1 MAQIKLILDTREKSK
16 SSKSGLYPIVV
27 KIFHRKSRM
36 IRLPY
41 WTSIPGW
48 DSKNMKLKKSAF
60 VNKEI
65 DCDSINREIANKV
78 NLAKKLTIDLGET
91 LNDVSV
97 NTLVENIKKIWD
109 GEKDSELRRNLSN
122 ETTINAWGAVL
133 IKRKNKIKKP
143 STAKWYQDSITA
155 LTKFND
161 EKPVKFNQINVSF
174 LQEFEA
180 EHLGKGN
187 SKNGISAYLRAIRA
201 IYNSAIK
208 EDVYVPVKNP
218 FSLYRIPSTKRNKK
232 KALTKEKI
240 MAIRSLEY
248 ETNSSLWH
256 TKNYLLSMFNCRG
269 MNLIDLAK
277 LQVKNITG
285 NRIHYGRS
293 KTGDSLSVRITV
305 ELAGILDYY
314 LKNKDQNDFIFPIGY
329 DGSPESFTKYRSDR
343 RLVNKLLKKIA
354 DDAGIE
360 ERMTSYYIRH
370 SWATIAKHLGVATE
384 VISEGLGHHSL
395 RTTQTYL
402 KDFDSEVLDD
412 ANDLVV
418 S

>member
-1 MAQIKLILDTREKSK
+1 MARIKLLLDTREKSK
-16 SSKSGLYPIVV
+16 SVKTGLYPITL
-27 KIFHRKSRM
+27 KLFHRKTRM

-41 WTSIPGW
+41 WTSSSGW
-48 DSKNMKLKKSAF
+48 DSENMRLKKSAIA
-60 VNKEI
+60 NKDV
-65 DCDSINREIANKV
+65 DCDIINREISNKL
-78 NLAKKLTIDLGET
+78 NLAKKLIIDLGET
-91 LNDVSV
+91 LNDVTV
-97 NTLVENIKKIWD
+97 DTVVENIKKIWD
-109 GEKDSELRRNLSN
+109 GKKDSEVRRNLSN
-122 ETTINAWGAVL
+122 EITINEWGAVL

-143 STAKWYQDSITA
+143 STAKWYQDSISA
-155 LTKFND
+155 LSKFNS

-180 EHLGKGN
+180 EHLAKGN
-187 SKNGISAYLRAIRA
+187 SKNGISAYLRATRA

-208 EDVYVPVKNP
+208 EDIYVPVKNP
-218 FSLYRIPSTKRNKK
+218 FTLYRIPSTKRNKK

-240 MAIRSLEY
+240 LTIRSLQY
-248 ETNSSLWH
+248 EIGSSMWH

-277 LQVKNITG
+277 LKVKNIVG

-293 KTGDSLSVRITV
+293 KTGDPLSVRIT
-305 ELAGILDYY
+305 EEQAEILKFYLLNKAGD
-314 LKNKDQNDFIFPIGY
+314 DFIFPIGY
-329 DGSPESFTKYRSDR
+329 DGSPENFTKYRSDR

-360 ERMTSYYIRH
+360 ERITSYYIRH
-370 SWATIAKHLGVATE
+370 SWATIAKHLGVTTE

-395 RTTQTYL
+395 RTTEIYL
-402 KDFDSEVLDD
+402 KDFDSVILDD